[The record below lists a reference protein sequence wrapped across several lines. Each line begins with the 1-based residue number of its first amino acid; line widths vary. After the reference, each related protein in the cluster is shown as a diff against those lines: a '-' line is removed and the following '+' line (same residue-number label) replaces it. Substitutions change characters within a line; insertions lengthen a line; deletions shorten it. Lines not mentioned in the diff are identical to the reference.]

1 MLWDVRGCLSMHGA
15 DSAWPEQLQ
24 RLLGGM
30 PQRGSRASL
39 GAGCRQ
45 ALEPRGHSVVM
56 PSLGCDLGR
65 RWLQGHRPE
74 GSSWKEVDGQ
84 DGGAASGNGTPGQ
97 GLREPCASLGLPSR
111 LVALKEE
118 VSPEYSACLLASL
131 LPQESTKGVTSK
143 AKPGE
148 GLTSERYPVGDAAT
162 ASCEAL

>member
-84 DGGAASGNGTPGQ
+84 DGGAASGNGTPGR
-97 GLREPCASLGLPSR
+97 GLTEPCASLGLPSR

-118 VSPEYSACLLASL
+118 VSPEYRACLLASEDAKVECGHL
-131 LPQESTKGVTSK
+131 GGTHGLRARHISFLNCESNQ
-143 AKPGE
+143 P
-148 GLTSERYPVGDAAT
+148 D
-162 ASCEAL
+162 